1 MIIFLFSV
9 APAIEFC
16 AVPFV
21 WHHATT
27 VGSCFFKSSDNVQQI
42 ETYFDIYSCLPVKV
56 IYFSIFFIFLFVFSL
71 ENVQL
76 VYKTLKT
83 VFVRF
88 CEHVC
93 VLHHGVVFG
102 LMEHHHHYHSWNA
115 MNRFKLKITREF
127 PSTSNGFKQC
137 ICTFLV
143 QFTAIDH

>member
-102 LMEHHHHYHSWNA
+102 LMAGASSS
-115 MNRFKLKITREF
+115 L
-127 PSTSNGFKQC
+127 S
-137 ICTFLV
+137 LV
-143 QFTAIDH
+143 ECFQTMHMHFFGAIYRDRPLIIVA